1 MNRLFMLVLYLV
13 LVGCQKDNAK
23 SGLVQ
28 EKETKHYLMR
38 LEYLPEDTTEQLH
51 FLFTIQLRE
60 HVEAT
65 DVVSAGLSTVELFQE
80 RLMQLH
86 FGMEEYW
93 QLKVGDASY
102 LPVLT
107 QFENSYGLTNYG
119 RLHLVFS
126 PPSNSFSF
134 HDFDSWDLRF
144 LDEIFG
150 TGIHHFVYD

>member
-86 FGMEEYW
+86 FGIKTM
-93 QLKVGDASY
+93 SMSI
-102 LPVLT
+102 
-107 QFENSYGLTNYG
+107 QF
-119 RLHLVFS
+119 V
-126 PPSNSFSF
+126 
-134 HDFDSWDLRF
+134 
-144 LDEIFG
+144 
-150 TGIHHFVYD
+150 